1 MRKTISLLVLSLV
14 LCLSSLGFASDFDFD
29 DLFGDDLFME
39 IQEEEGTFKPEE
51 ILLVNEGL
59 ELGGNYSLSV
69 DASRL
74 YPDKGEAVN
83 SLEARLGGQ
92 LYLDARPDPDFR
104 LFSKARFNYA
114 IPNGEQNHQFDVKL
128 LELFSDF
135 NYENKVFF
143 RAGKQR
149 AEWGVGYF
157 FSPADVI
164 NLGRIDPENPT
175 ADREGPIALKVHYPH
190 KSNNYYLYTIFE
202 GISKPEQIAIAPKME
217 YLLGKS
223 ELGAGLFYQKDKST
237 RGMLTISSSFG
248 NVGWFAEGVVGK
260 DYNKD
265 FLESVAPGVYRV
277 VKKDDFFT
285 QATIGA
291 HYSYKDEDDLFNFS
305 GAVQYY
311 FNGVRDKEHRDSAKE
326 IRLTQ
331 ANNSIPLVYPFVEAI
346 LKEGADATE
355 EQIMEYARKLS
366 PFLMEDGL
374 HYLGATVMWNNMLGT
389 KLSNSTFVLAN
400 LSDRSGMVTNTLSL
414 PRFSKFSPSVGVS
427 FFFGDEASEYGLL
440 GRNTK
445 IFAGVTIGSGSF

>member
-202 GISKPEQIAIAPKME
+202 GVSKPEQIAIAPKME

-237 RGMLTISSSFG
+237 RAMLTISSSFG
-248 NVGWFAEGVVGK
+248 NVGWFAEGVVSWGSDYGEIEAVETPFPTPSPLYKIVDREGLYFHATAGGMYSFK
-260 DYNKD
+260 DSD
-265 FLESVAPGVYRV
+265 G
-277 VKKDDFFT
+277 
-285 QATIGA
+285 
-291 HYSYKDEDDLFNFS
+291 LFNLT
-305 GAVQYY
+305 GTLQYY
-311 FNGVRDKEHRDSAKE
+311 FNGEGYKEQEPFKVARQFALDQTK
-326 IRLTQ
+326 
-331 ANNSIPLVYPFVEAI
+331 PLPPIINLGE
-346 LKEGADATE
+346 EGVPVLNFMNTG
-355 EQIMEYARKLS
+355 R
-366 PFLMEDGL
+366 
-374 HYLGATVMWNNMLGT
+374 HYLGATVMWNEVLGS
-389 KLSNSTFVLAN
+389 KFSNSTFILAN
-400 LSDRSGMVTNTLSL
+400 FSDRSGMVGNTISL
-414 PRFSKFSPSVGVS
+414 PKLSKFSPNVGVS
-427 FFFGDEASEYGLL
+427 FSFGDEGSELAPSGKE
-440 GRNTK
+440 TK